1 METKRLFKTIEEFD
15 SYNRNFYTTLV
26 EGLEM
31 SEEVYDKLK
40 NYIDGVMLNIISGEK
55 NAIQQHTLLIEDKK
69 YFINIINTQS
79 LVILREDLKFGIY
92 VSIKTGYVKTL
103 PICEE
108 TLYESSNYTYLKS
121 LNYNS
126 NLIYLL
132 MKGISYNNNL
142 YTTSIINNDGILYN
156 STTDVVK
163 FKNNNTDFYVARVF
177 IDQYD
182 CNTNSAKSVSNN
194 IFLIRPKENSE
205 ILHEVEK
212 ARIKYIPC

>member
-79 LVILREDLKFGIY
+79 LVVL
-92 VSIKTGYVKTL
+92 
-103 PICEE
+103 
-108 TLYESSNYTYLKS
+108 
-121 LNYNS
+121 
-126 NLIYLL
+126 NLIIT
-132 MKGISYNNNL
+132 G
-142 YTTSIINNDGILYN
+142 
-156 STTDVVK
+156 
-163 FKNNNTDFYVARVF
+163 
-177 IDQYD
+177 
-182 CNTNSAKSVSNN
+182 
-194 IFLIRPKENSE
+194 
-205 ILHEVEK
+205 
-212 ARIKYIPC
+212 

>member
-1 METKRLFKTIEEFD
+1 
-15 SYNRNFYTTLV
+15 
-26 EGLEM
+26 
-31 SEEVYDKLK
+31 
-40 NYIDGVMLNIISGEK
+40 
-55 NAIQQHTLLIEDKK
+55 
-69 YFINIINTQS
+69 
-79 LVILREDLKFGIY
+79 
-92 VSIKTGYVKTL
+92 
-103 PICEE
+103 
-108 TLYESSNYTYLKS
+108 
-121 LNYNS
+121 
-126 NLIYLL
+126 

-142 YTTSIINNDGILYN
+142 YTTSIINNDGVLYN